1 MIFPDGWKT
10 LNQPSSVNAVNQ
22 SLGGAMEVTLQR
34 TKDSTAT
41 PEQYVQW
48 LTQAK
53 KILDASGRSENF
65 RDYSAWIGQVLVSG
79 EGGRQSLIAGFVRY
93 RPGQF
98 LQVLG
103 FTRSPNDVAAEQVLA
118 SIRSIAALRDPS
130 RLNVTP
136 DRLAIVTADRQTTFA
151 DFVNG
156 LGPQALSLEETAI
169 LNNMRATAII
179 PAGTPVKIVRKGQHP

>member
-1 MIFPDGWKT
+1 DGWT
-10 LNQPSSVNAVNQ
+10 PQSEPSSVNDGSQ
-22 SLGGAMEVTLQR
+22 SQGGAMDVTLQR

-79 EGGRQSLIAGFVRY
+79 EGGRKSLIAGFVRY

-118 SIRSIAALRDPS
+118 S
-130 RLNVTP
+130 
-136 DRLAIVTADRQTTFA
+136 
-151 DFVNG
+151 
-156 LGPQALSLEETAI
+156 
-169 LNNMRATAII
+169 
-179 PAGTPVKIVRKGQHP
+179 